1 MISFA
6 LTKRDNCISY
16 ELEIKGLFSTCS
28 KFIMNL
34 SESLDVFL
42 VYEIVFLSSDFTNTY
57 FSFLDHFL

>member
-1 MISFA
+1 MMSLKSMERRYCC
-6 LTKRDNCISY
+6 LT
-16 ELEIKGLFSTCS
+16 ELESKGLFSTCS